1 LGETAGRGMD
11 NWLDSS
17 CDTREEISSEL
28 SSRLSK
34 PLASMA
40 ARSRSSRSI
49 APEVVGG
56 RGDRKDKLGRRFW
69 KASDGLPP
77 AAIAVIARRI

>member
-1 LGETAGRGMD
+1 MD

-28 SSRLSK
+28 SSRLSE

-40 ARSRSSRSI
+40 ARSRSSISI
-49 APEVVGG
+49 APEVVGFS
-56 RGDRKDKLGRRFW
+56 DRKEKLGRRFW